1 VLPAI
6 AGIRELLEQAH
17 QLHPLQ
23 ETRDIGGIDDQGA
36 GEVRGA
42 HAGRLAGQKVE
53 HVELRGRQRV
63 RLEGALGLLLQGLG
77 SREDLEDEMH
87 EGERGAI
94 S

>member
-1 VLPAI
+1 
-6 AGIRELLEQAH
+6 
-17 QLHPLQ
+17 
-23 ETRDIGGIDDQGA
+23 
-36 GEVRGA
+36 
-42 HAGRLAGQKVE
+42 
-53 HVELRGRQRV
+53 V